1 MQKPYGLWI
10 TVTIHTHSGTHT
22 YICVH
27 THAQTLGAR
36 ENLADHNRGYFEIW
50 QDLTTINIIITFS
63 L

>member
-10 TVTIHTHSGTHT
+10 TVTIYAHSGTRE

-27 THAQTLGAR
+27 THAQTLGDR
-36 ENLADHNRGYFEIW
+36 ENLADHSRGYFEIW
-50 QDLTTINIIITFS
+50 HDLSTINTIITFS